1 MTAQSNQRDDGKL
14 STPGVEAL
22 PDFTGM
28 VCGIQEGRAE
38 AADELY
44 LQFNRG
50 IRYFLSRELGPDRA
64 EDLAQDVFA
73 AVLEAIRN
81 GEIREPARLAGFVR
95 TVVRRTIAS
104 EFINLRKQRD
114 RNHELDEWQHSV
126 GPKAELDLIHEEH
139 LALAERVLRSLRPRD
154 REVLVRFYC
163 QEQTADKIC
172 LEMGL
177 TATQFRL
184 MKNRA
189 KDKLAQKGD
198 LVLSS
203 RRKEAGK

>member
-1 MTAQSNQRDDGKL
+1 MTAQSNQRDDVKL
-14 STPGVEAL
+14 STPAAETL

-28 VCGIQEGRAE
+28 VCRIQEGCEE

-44 LQFNRG
+44 RQFNCG

-73 AVLEAIRN
+73 ALLEAIRK
-81 GEIREPARLAGFVR
+81 GEIREPERLAGFVR
-95 TVVRRTIAS
+95 TIVRRTIAS
-104 EFINLRKQRD
+104 EFGNLRKQRD
-114 RNHELDEWQHSV
+114 RNHELDEWQHPV
-126 GPKAELDLIHEEH
+126 GPKIESDLIHEEH

-163 QEQTADKIC
+163 QEQPADKIC

-177 TATQFRL
+177 TPTQFRL